1 MKRNILFAIG
11 MCLMSSIFAEITPP
25 KVAKTSQGNPKICII
40 RSTGFGGS
48 LKRFPL
54 YFDMRMLAK
63 VKNNHYVITEVD
75 SGQHKV
81 MATFNG
87 GEVLRRK
94 YEFYQGEFDFKAGN
108 TYYFYMSMIPGYFK
122 NKLRLVE
129 LSQRQGEAMLR
140 GTSFREQNQ

>member
-1 MKRNILFAIG
+1 MKKCTILTIVV
-11 MCLMSSIFAEITPP
+11 CLVSSIFAETTPP
-25 KVAKTSQGNPKICII
+25 KSAKTIQGNPRICII
-40 RSTGFGGS
+40 RSTGFAGS
-48 LKRFPL
+48 LKRFPF

-81 MATFNG
+81 MATFKG

-94 YEFYQGEFDFKAGN
+94 YEFYQGEFEFQAGV
-108 TYYFYMSMIPGYFK
+108 TYYFYMSMIPGYFS

-140 GTSFREQNQ
+140 GTSFREQN

>member
-1 MKRNILFAIG
+1 MKKCIILAVVV
-11 MCLMSSIFAEITPP
+11 CLVSTIFAEITPP
-25 KVAKTSQGNPKICII
+25 KNATTIQGNPKICII

-48 LKRFPL
+48 LKRFPF

-94 YEFYQGEFDFKAGN
+94 YEFYQGEFEFQAGV
-108 TYYFYMSMIPGYFK
+108 TYYFYMSMIPGYFT

-140 GTSFREQNQ
+140 GTSFREQN

>member
-1 MKRNILFAIG
+1 MKKCIILTTVI
-11 MCLMSSIFAEITPP
+11 CLVSSIFAEATPP
-25 KVAKTSQGNPKICII
+25 KKTPINVQGNPKICII

-48 LKRFPL
+48 LKRFPF

-81 MATFNG
+81 MATFKG

-94 YEFYQGEFDFKAGN
+94 YEFYQGEFDFQAGV
-108 TYYFYMSMIPGYFK
+108 TYYFYMSMIPGYFT

-129 LSQRQGEAMLR
+129 ISQRQGEAMLR
-140 GTSFREQNQ
+140 GTSFREQN

>member
-11 MCLMSSIFAEITPP
+11 ICLMSSIFAETTPP
-25 KVAKTSQGNPKICII
+25 KPATNILGNPKICII

-108 TYYFYMSMIPGYFK
+108 TYYFYMSMIPGYFT

-140 GTSFREQNQ
+140 GTSFREQN